1 MRNRIYERLISAS
14 AEKLKQL
21 AILVDP
27 DKFEISQTEGFL
39 KKIPADTTH
48 IFVGGSTVD
57 LGKTAE
63 IVYDLKANTKLP
75 IILFPGDY
83 TQISQNADGILFL
96 SLLSGNNPEYLIH
109 QQVKSIAK
117 ILNTSLEVLPTAY
130 LLIDGGQQSA
140 VARVSQTEALS
151 QDEVEKIVHIALAGQ
166 YMGAKLVYLEAGSG
180 ALYPVSSEIIK
191 AVKDAIKIPLIV
203 GGGIRSMS
211 QKSEAYSAGAD
222 MVVMGTVYESN
233 FS

>member
-1 MRNRIYERLISAS
+1 MRNRIYEKLISAS
-14 AEKLKQL
+14 AERLKQL

-27 DKFEISQTEGFL
+27 DKFEISQTESFL
-39 KKIPADTTH
+39 KRIPGDTTH
-48 IFVGGSTVD
+48 IFVGGSTVV

-63 IVYDLKANTKLP
+63 IVFDLKANTKLP

-117 ILNTSLEVLPTAY
+117 ILNTSLEVLSTAY

-191 AVKDAIKIPLIV
+191 TVKNAIKIPLIV

-222 MVVMGTVYESN
+222 MVVMGTVYETN